1 MPQVAERRTIDG
13 QLAEWDGKGWAPV
26 AEQAPATP
34 RTWTDTAV
42 DALPMAGGMVG
53 GALGS
58 LTGLPTLGVGAV
70 PGAIVGASVL
80 GGGGEAAKQLINRW
94 RGKPAPQTP
103 SDAAMQIGEQ
113 GAMQGAMEAGGQA
126 AMPALEKAGTAVY
139 RGYLKPSLAK
149 VNLPKAAEIVK
160 TAIQENLPMTH
171 GGLTRANDLI
181 GQLNGKVNDI
191 LSNATGRT
199 VDLGEVA
206 NDVRAWA
213 KRMYDRPG
221 RDPNDYQAVLKVA
234 DRIDGHPSVNP
245 ATTAMGD
252 RMAGRAP
259 SSAVDLTTANTVKR
273 DLQASAADKFG
284 VPGVSAEVAGEKAA
298 SGMMRTAIEQQAPAV
313 GAVNLRESKLI
324 DVARSLARATGR
336 DANRDQIIGTRAIV
350 GGLMGGALGGGASY
364 EHGGSPG
371 QTALTSAVGSLV
383 GTLGL
388 HPAVAT
394 RAAILAAKIGQ
405 TVPGSAAADLARAA
419 VQVVLEQQ
427 GHETAQ

>member
-1 MPQVAERRTIDG
+1 MPQAGERRTIDG

-26 AEQAPATP
+26 AEQPAATP

-42 DALPMAGGMVG
+42 DALPAIG
-53 GALGS
+53 GAIGGIGGTLA
-58 LTGLPTLGVGAV
+58 GLPTLGLGSV
-70 PGAIVGASVL
+70 PGAIAGATVL

-94 RGKPAPQTP
+94 RGKPAPQT
-103 SDAAMQIGEQ
+103 SGDAATQIGEQ

-126 AMPALEKAGTAVY
+126 AMPMLEKAGTAVY
-139 RGYLKPSLAK
+139 RGYLKPSLSK
-149 VNLPKAAEIVK
+149 VNLSKAADIVK
-160 TAIQENLPMTH
+160 TAIDENLPMTH
-171 GGLTRANDLI
+171 GGLARANDLI

-221 RDPNDYQAVLKVA
+221 RDPKDYEAVLNVA
-234 DRIDGHPSVNP
+234 DRIDPAKVPS
-245 ATTAMGD
+245 
-252 RMAGRAP
+252 MAGA
-259 SSAVDLTTANTVKR
+259 SADVALPVANQVKR

-298 SGMMRTAIEQQAPAV
+298 SGMMRQAIEKQAPDV

-324 DVARSLARATGR
+324 DVARALARATGR

-350 GGLMGGALGGGASY
+350 GGLTGGALGGGASY
-364 EHGGSPG
+364 EHGGSPS
-371 QTALTSAVGSLV
+371 QTALTTAVGSLV

-394 RAAILAAKIGQ
+394 WAAILAAKIGQ
-405 TVPGSAAADLARAA
+405 TVPGSAVADVARAA
-419 VQVVLEQQ
+419 VQAVLEQQ
-427 GHETAQ
+427 GGETAQ